1 MACRRTGAPVLY
13 SLAMIAPRIV
23 IGLTGNI
30 GTGKS
35 TVIAYLASKGVT
47 TLDADKIAHEVMAP
61 GMAAFGPVVDAFG
74 SGILADDGT
83 IDRAAL
89 GAIVFRDSAALQTL
103 EAIVHPA
110 VLERTRALLQASAA
124 PVAVVEAIKLLEA
137 QNLLR
142 LCTEIWVVTA
152 DVATQLQR
160 LMTSRGMSAA
170 EARRR
175 LAAQSP
181 QADKVRM
188 ATRVIVNDGTLEEL
202 YDLLDAAWADLAE
215 RYQLAQMGEEKL

>member
-1 MACRRTGAPVLY
+1 
-13 SLAMIAPRIV
+13 MIAPRIV

-47 TLDADKIAHEVMAP
+47 TIDADKVAHEVMTP
-61 GMAAFGPVVDAFG
+61 GMAAYAPVVEAFGPAIVA
-74 SGILADDGT
+74 ADGT

-89 GAIVFRDSAALQTL
+89 GAIVFRDPAALHAL

-110 VLERTRALLQASAA
+110 VLERTRALLRASQA

-137 QNLLR
+137 RNLLS
-142 LCTEIWVVTA
+142 LCTEVWVVTA
-152 DVATQLQR
+152 DEETQLRR
-160 LMTSRGMSAA
+160 LMETRAMSAE

-175 LAAQSP
+175 LAAQSS
-181 QADKVRM
+181 QADKVRH
-188 ATRVIVNDGTLEEL
+188 ATRVFVNEGAPEAL
-202 YDLLDAAWADLAE
+202 YAQLDAAWEDLVDKYDLASV
-215 RYQLAQMGEEKL
+215 RWL

>member
-1 MACRRTGAPVLY
+1 MLY
-13 SLAMIAPRIV
+13 FHAMIAPRIV

-61 GMAAFGPVVDAFG
+61 GMAAYGPVVAAFG
-74 SGILADDGT
+74 PQIVAADGT

-89 GAIVFRDSAALQTL
+89 GAIVFRDPAALHTL
-103 EAIVHPA
+103 ESIVHPA
-110 VLERTRALLQASAA
+110 VLERTRALLRAGDA

-137 QNLLR
+137 RNLLG
-142 LCTEIWVVTA
+142 LCTEVWVVTA
-152 DVATQLQR
+152 SEETQLRR
-160 LMTSRGMSAA
+160 LMESRGMSVT

-175 LAAQSP
+175 LAAQSS
-181 QADKVRM
+181 QAEKVRH
-188 ATRVIVNDGTLEEL
+188 ATRVFPNEGTPEQL
-202 YDLLDAAWADLAE
+202 YGLLDAAWAELVETYALG
-215 RYQLAQMGEEKL
+215 RVNG

>member
-1 MACRRTGAPVLY
+1 
-13 SLAMIAPRIV
+13 MIAPRIV

-35 TVIAYLASKGVT
+35 TIIAYLASKGVT
-47 TLDADKIAHEVMAP
+47 ALDADTIAHEVMAP
-61 GMAAFGPVVDAFG
+61 GMAAYAPVVEAFGPAIVA
-74 SGILADDGT
+74 ADGT

-89 GAIVFRDSAALQTL
+89 GAIVFRDPVALQTL

-110 VLERTRALLQASAA
+110 VLERTRALVDAVQA

-137 QNLLR
+137 RNLLS

-152 DVATQLQR
+152 DEETQLRR
-160 LMTSRGMSAA
+160 LMESRGMSAA

-175 LAAQSP
+175 LAAQSS
-181 QADKVRM
+181 QADKVRQ
-188 ATRVIVNDGTLEEL
+188 ATRVFPNEGTPQEL
-202 YDLLDAAWADLAE
+202 YALLDAAWRDLVDKYDLA
-215 RYQLAQMGEEKL
+215 QVGWAG